1 MVQIASFWEIPVG
14 TRLQNMYDVV
24 KVDTMVS
31 QYLQYAGSDTVKSTP
46 PLKFNVLHSTIT
58 PLHTKRLENGNF
70 KAPSKITNAIQ
81 LPMPWRRIGYMTCL

>member
-46 PLKFNVLHSTIT
+46 P
-58 PLHTKRLENGNF
+58 PE
-70 KAPSKITNAIQ
+70 IQ
-81 LPMPWRRIGYMTCL
+81 CSALDHYPTTYKKTGEWKL